1 MNTFLKDF
9 CKYYIGIQTADGR
22 KHCIRGWYLDQRFNH
37 RECPKGYYMYEFR
50 EDDTDENGYIAF
62 VEPYVAV
69 NHSGTFVARTKI
81 PFGENGNGK
90 CFHIRYGH
98 DY

>member
-1 MNTFLKDF
+1 
-9 CKYYIGIQTADGR
+9 
-22 KHCIRGWYLDQRFNH
+22 
-37 RECPKGYYMYEFR
+37 MYEFR

-62 VEPYVAV
+62 IEPSVAV

-81 PFGENGNGK
+81 PFEEKGNGNS
-90 CFHIRYGH
+90 FRIRYGH

>member
-1 MNTFLKDF
+1 MNNFFKEF
-9 CKYYIGIQTADGR
+9 SKYCIGIQTADGR

-62 VEPYVAV
+62 VEPQVAV

-81 PFGENGNGK
+81 PFEENGNEN

>member
-1 MNTFLKDF
+1 
-9 CKYYIGIQTADGR
+9 
-22 KHCIRGWYLDQRFNH
+22 
-37 RECPKGYYMYEFR
+37 MYEFR